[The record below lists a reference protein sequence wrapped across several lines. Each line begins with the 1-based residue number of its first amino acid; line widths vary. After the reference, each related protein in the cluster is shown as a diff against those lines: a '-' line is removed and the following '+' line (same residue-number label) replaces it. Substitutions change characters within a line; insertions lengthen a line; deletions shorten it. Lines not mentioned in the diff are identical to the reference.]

1 MAYSRRSRM
10 TNRCSSNSTGA
21 VPPIRRSGAAKLL
34 ARHRHLETLFRG
46 DQVIVI
52 ILLQINLDPVHFAAE
67 LIVFWVI
74 VGCNGRTGSLA
85 DIAGLVCREYH
96 RYRCIYAAFTD
107 FRSIEVQ

>member
-1 MAYSRRSRM
+1 MLIELSR
-10 TNRCSSNSTGA
+10 CGAPLNS
-21 VPPIRRSGAAKLL
+21 IKRDSAKLL

-52 ILLQINLDPVHFAAE
+52 VFLQIDLHPVHFAAE

-74 VGCNGRTGSLA
+74 VSCNGRTGSLS

-96 RYRCIYAAFTD
+96 RYCCIY
-107 FRSIEVQ
+107 RSEERRVGKE